1 MENQMELLMKE
12 KRAMTMLDWMKEAKE
27 FAAEVLDE
35 KPLRILQSSS
45 RQKDVYRSV
54 ATAGRATY
62 LRQLDMIEKQN
73 PTGMDEMIA
82 METAADYKA
91 EAMQAALSEKME
103 ELIPGFSEQYL

>member
-1 MENQMELLMKE
+1 MVDQMEMLRRE
-12 KRAMTMLDWMKEAKE
+12 KRAMTMLDWMKEARE
-27 FAAEVLDE
+27 YAAEVLDE
-35 KPLRILQSSS
+35 KPLRILQNSS

-62 LRQLDMIEKQN
+62 LRQLEMIEEQKL
-73 PTGMDEMIA
+73 TGMDEMIA

-91 EAMQAALSEKME
+91 EAMQAALYEKME